1 MAIRWTKSLS
11 VGIVA
16 IDDQHRELFAR
27 ARAFADGLQG
37 RSRKDVG
44 ILLGYL
50 RTYAVVHF
58 GEEEE
63 AMRDARYPGY
73 REHKKQHDRFMRD
86 LLSLLEKQGARGS
99 GVPPKDLA
107 GWVERWLVEH
117 VSATDRKM
125 ARFLLAKA
133 RKKAAASA

>member
-11 VGIVA
+11 VGILA

-37 RSRKDVG
+37 QSRKDVG
-44 ILLGYL
+44 ILLAYL
-50 RTYAVVHF
+50 RTYAIVHF

-86 LLSLLEKQGARGS
+86 LLALLEKQGARGS
-99 GVPPKDLA
+99 GVAPRELA
-107 GWVERWLVEH
+107 RWVERWLVEH
-117 VSATDRKM
+117 VSGTDRKM

-133 RKKAAASA
+133 RNKSAALA